1 MQSVYILLQG
11 FNNYTFPDIAATVHS
26 GRDDKFFSAVELK

>member
-11 FNNYTFPDIAATVHS
+11 FNSYTFPDIAATVHS
-26 GRDDKFFSAVELK
+26 GRDDKFYSAFELK